1 MDRPI
6 PFITTESDES
16 DTFIINE
23 EAAEFLKSLKGDLA
37 ICVVAGLYRTG
48 KSFLLNL
55 LTGHTKERGGDGFK
69 VGSSVQACTK
79 GIWIWGEPV
88 QVEGKDMKILFMD
101 TEGLGSTERSQ
112 NQDIRIFS
120 LAVLLAS
127 YFMYNSRGVI
137 DGSAID
143 DLSLVVNLTKCIH
156 VKSQGVDD
164 DSSSLHEYFPAFMW
178 VVRDFT
184 LQLEEDG
191 RKISPRQ

>member
-1 MDRPI
+1 MDKPI
-6 PFITTESDES
+6 PFITTVGDG
-16 DTFIINE
+16 NE
-23 EAAEFLKSLKGDLA
+23 FVVNEDAAEYLKSLKGDLA
-37 ICVVAGLYRTG
+37 VCVVAGLYRTG

-55 LTGHTKERGGDGFK
+55 LTGHTKEEGKGGFE
-69 VGSSVQACTK
+69 VGSTVQACTK

-88 QVEGKDMKILFMD
+88 EIEGKEYKVLFMD
-101 TEGLGSTERSQ
+101 TEGLGSTQRSQ

-156 VKSQGVDD
+156 VKSQGAEE
-164 DSSSLHEYFPAFMW
+164 DSGASLHEYFPAFMW

-184 LQLEEDG
+184 LQLEENG